1 MTSALSKRQQ
11 ARNERALQ
19 ELIKTVPGNDRCAD
33 CGARNPGWASWSLGI
48 FLCMRCATLH
58 RKLGTHISKVKSL
71 SMDSW
76 SHDQV
81 ESMKR
86 TGNVTSNLLY
96 NPGNVKP
103 NIPID
108 VDEVEGAMERFLRQK
123 YEHKSLGESRPATR
137 QNTGSTSSV
146 EDRPPPLP
154 PKPGN
159 RFGFGLRASSSTFP
173 SSRSDPVS
181 PPRSPGLQ
189 FNSSPP
195 RVNKASRVFG
205 HNIGSA
211 SADSFEAK
219 LSALRDMGFPD
230 ERRNAT
236 VLKGLNG
243 NVEKSV
249 ETLIRLGEG
258 ARSPSGV
265 QTPASTQSDNVNGL
279 SIGRTRPSTTQSTN
293 PFDRLDMMPS
303 SSSQHLSPLQTQAT
317 GVSQASY
324 ASAPNS
330 YNPFLPAARPPQ
342 SAHPSLE
349 QSFQNMGLGQSQSQP
364 QQLFP
369 NHTGGHGSQSQ
380 QQSYNPFLQTF
391 TPPPVPQIPPQY
403 AAPQHNPSVYGQTN
417 GVASPQAQG
426 GNPFLSAAPNNP
438 FNGQTNTPAP
448 FGQPN
453 QQPQQMQ
460 QSQPFPSGPQPTF
473 QQPQQSMPTGAAQQP
488 QGYNPNA
495 GQFYQQ
501 QAGFSNPPSA
511 YQQYQPA
518 QAPYQPQTQYPV
530 RQDKNSILALY
541 GQPQLAPTPPAAYVS
556 NDGGL
561 PNGQARR
568 SVTMPAAVMS
578 NGPEA
583 GAVQAGSHNP
593 FAQSVGQQGQGAV
606 GGTRHVSQESVDF
619 SGMMGG
625 RQSPDAFAGLSARF
639 GR

>member
-1 MTSALSKRQQ
+1 MTSALNKRQQ

-19 ELIKTVPGNDRCAD
+19 DLIKSIPGNDRCAD

-76 SHDQV
+76 SNDQV

-86 TGNVTSNLLY
+86 TGNVASNLLY

-108 VDEVEGAMERFLRQK
+108 VDEVDGAMERFLRQK
-123 YEHKSLGESRPATR
+123 YEHKSLGESRPTTR
-137 QNTGSTSSV
+137 QNTGSTSSI

-173 SSRSDPVS
+173 TSRSDPVS
-181 PPRSPGLQ
+181 PPRSPGLH
-189 FNSSPP
+189 FNNSSPP

-279 SIGRTRPSTTQSTN
+279 SIGRTRPSTTQSSN
-293 PFDRLDMMPS
+293 PFDRLDMVPP
-303 SSSQHLSPLQTQAT
+303 SSQHLAPLQTQAT

-330 YNPFLPAARPPQ
+330 YNPFLPATRPPQ
-342 SAHPSLE
+342 SAHSSLE
-349 QSFQNMGLGQSQSQP
+349 QPFQNMGLGQAQAQP
-364 QQLFP
+364 PQLFP
-369 NHTGGHGSQSQ
+369 NHTGGHGSQNQ

-391 TPPPVPQIPPQY
+391 TPPPVPQIPSQY
-403 AAPQHNPSVYGQTN
+403 AVPQQSTSPYVQTN
-417 GVASPQAQG
+417 GTPSSQG
-426 GNPFLSAAPNNP
+426 HGANPFLNVSAAPPNNP
-438 FNGQTNTPAP
+438 FNGQPNNLAP
-448 FGQPN
+448 FGQPT
-453 QQPQQMQ
+453 QQPQQF
-460 QSQPFPSGPQPTF
+460 SPQTNF
-473 QQPQQSMPTGAAQQP
+473 PQQQQQQQMMSMGASQQP

-495 GQFYQQ
+495 GQMYQQ
-501 QAGFSNPPSA
+501 QADFSTPQPA
-511 YQQYQPA
+511 YQQYQVP
-518 QAPYQPQTQYPV
+518 QNPYQPQAQFPV
-530 RQDKNSILALY
+530 RRDKSSILALY
-541 GQPQLAPTPPAAYVS
+541 GQPQLAPAPPAAMMPG
-556 NDGGL
+556 DGGM

-568 SVTMPAAVMS
+568 SATMPVMTS
-578 NGPEA
+578 GGPEV
-583 GAVQAGSHNP
+583 GAAQAGSHNP
-593 FAQSVGQQGQGAV
+593 FAQSVGPQAPGPV